1 MVASRALGAVCA
13 READPA
19 ASCGRSTSSLGDAD
33 GATQSRHLVGCDCD
47 VQCGVGGSNSSTV
60 RAIDELHEC
69 LRDVASH
76 TPASAQPAYVSPCRM
91 RDVSIL
97 VGVSRSDLLGALGQ
111 PGFCTGPKNQIAL
124 WSDPMCR
131 APVGFGYSFYRL
143 CEDCVGGGPEL
154 LIQFDSAGATSL
166 LRWVATQ

>member
-1 MVASRALGAVCA
+1 MVPLRVVTLLAGLAMSNAALAAVT
-13 READPA
+13 PA
-19 ASCGRSTSSLGDAD
+19 
-33 GATQSRHLVGCDCD
+33 QSALLH
-47 VQCGVGGSNSSTV
+47 
-60 RAIDELHEC
+60 ELHEC

-76 TPASAQPAYVSPCRM
+76 KPASAQPAYVSPCRM